1 MSTPKLTK
9 KQKKSLAFYRK
20 GKAPRDVPLGDQDME
35 GNSVPALEDQDQAD
49 DDAASPTLA
58 LGKELD
64 GKVVSPSNGKKK
76 AKDPAAVAE
85 PPAKKR
91 KREQE
96 EAGVEAEPKPKK
108 AKQQTSGGD
117 GEGATKGK
125 VKQRFILFVAR
136 RKSQVHDHRR
146 GNQEPFLGLR
156 HVSSSASFS
165 ALMGP
170 TDPPPTVRLRTPK
183 PSASGKPTIKS
194 KGCAFVEFSHRNALQ
209 QGLKLHQSELEGR
222 RINVEL
228 TVGGGG
234 SGETRIQKLKERN
247 KSLHG
252 ERKDRLEKLAKT
264 DPAAAAAAPPERPQ
278 RFSATSG
285 LEQTAMKRRTWAV
298 ADEDDGETH
307 RGGKRHSKKRGGK
320 AKAWGTGVNAI
331 PVTKM

>member
-20 GKAPRDVPLGDQDME
+20 GKALRDVPLGDQDLE

-49 DDAASPTLA
+49 DEAPPVTLA

-64 GKVVSPSNGKKK
+64 GKVASASNGKKK

-108 AKQQTSGGD
+108 VKQQTSGGD
-117 GEGATKGK
+117 EEGTSKGK
-125 VKQRFILFVAR
+125 VKQRFILFV
-136 RKSQVHDHRR
+136 
-146 GNQEPFLGLR
+146 GNLKYTTTAEAIKN
-156 HVSSSASFS
+156 HFS
-165 ALMGP
+165 AC
-170 TDPPPTVRLRTPK
+170 DPPPTVRLRTPK
-183 PSASGKPTIKS
+183 QSASGKPTIKS

-234 SGETRIQKLKERN
+234 SGEARIQKLKERN

-252 ERKDRLEKLAKT
+252 ERKDRLEKLAKI
-264 DPAAAAAAPPERPQ
+264 DPAAAAAAPPGRPQ